1 MIRYTFQE
9 LDNIVRRHHN
19 NFTKASAEL
28 NIPRRSFSFIYS
40 RAKLNGFYDYQPKN
54 NADRELVRENIR
66 YKKQTQKYQDIN
78 RIERKAFR
86 ELARYENALEDLSK
100 NILEKLSSLPKP
112 FIPEHKKDTTG
123 SFGLIHFADWH
134 LNELVELDNN
144 KFDWEIASKRLKK
157 YVQESTRFFDAYG
170 IKDVLVVN
178 TGDTL
183 NNDIILDKLLNNVE
197 NRANAVVS
205 AFDLFRKV
213 LCDFAKNFNVSV
225 IFCDA
230 NETRLTKEIGYT
242 KAVASNNFDST
253 LYDLLQGYFID
264 SPVKFLGKGL
274 EVLVSYKGIN
284 ILALHGHTWGND
296 LEKSVNKI
304 IAKYALDGIN
314 IDYVCSG
321 HIHSTYIGP
330 FWSRSAS
337 LVGNNAYNYNAL
349 HINGRAGQ
357 NAIVF
362 MDDGSRHAL
371 SIDLQ
376 EAKNEGYALKKELQS
391 YNPTSQDKC
400 HKETTI
406 LKIVV

>member
-9 LDNIVRRHHN
+9 LDKVVKKYHN
-19 NFTKASAEL
+19 NFTKASQEFK
-28 NIPRRSFSFIYS
+28 IPRRSFSFIYQQ
-40 RAKLNGFYDYQPKN
+40 AKINGFYDYRPKN
-54 NADRELVRENIR
+54 SVDKEIIRENIR
-66 YKKQTQKYQDIN
+66 YKKQAQKYQDIN

-86 ELARYENALEDLSK
+86 ELARYENAIEDLSEK
-100 NILEKLSSLPKP
+100 ILNKLSELPLP
-112 FIPEHKKDTTG
+112 TIPRIESDNSA
-123 SFGLIHFADWH
+123 SFGIVHFADWH
-134 LNELVELDNN
+134 LNELVELENN
-144 KFDWEIASKRLKK
+144 KFDWEVASKRLRK
-157 YVQESTRFFDAYG
+157 YVQECARFFNAYG
-170 IKDVLVVN
+170 IKDVLVIN

-183 NNDIILDKLLNNVE
+183 NNDIILDKLLNNIE
-197 NRANAVVS
+197 NRANAIIS

-213 LCDFAKNFNVSV
+213 LCELSVNFNVSV

-253 LYDLLQGYFID
+253 LYDLLQGYFIET
-264 SPVKFLGKGL
+264 PIKFLGKGL

-296 LEKSVNKI
+296 LEKSVNKT

-330 FWSRSAS
+330 YWSRSAS

-362 MDDGSRHAL
+362 MEDGSRHAL

-376 EAKNEGYALKKELQS
+376 EAKNEGYALKKDLQS